1 MFSLSDINQI
11 AVAILRVVFLLFQLF
26 SAVVR
31 LFFFLRQTFEI
42 FRHFSLAPFAVL
54 FCTINVIHSQT
65 NSLLLNKTTT
75 VLKQTRISSNFC
87 GEIFPTLHEQYCSI
101 QSNMSLNLHS
111 DFGGKVCNRNIALR
125 VHNQLSLSLSLT
137 VFFQDLFK
145 TKPNKLYQTFGGR
158 LKEVKNSRTLVGS
171 NGGGRLMEV
180 KLDYKTVGFF
190 SKSVEQR
197 KGNVTRDDWK

>member
-1 MFSLSDINQI
+1 MFSLSDVFQI
-11 AVAILRVVFLLFQLF
+11 AVVIRRVVFLQFLLFQ
-26 SAVVR
+26 AVVR
-31 LFFFLRQTFEI
+31 LFFFLRQRFEI

-54 FCTINVIHSQT
+54 FCTISVIHSQT

-137 VFFQDLFK
+137 VFFLGPFQ
-145 TKPNKLYQTFGGR
+145 NKAELIVSNIWWS
-158 LKEVKNSRTLVGS
+158 LKRGEKQQNSSRV
-171 NGGGRLMEV
+171 
-180 KLDYKTVGFF
+180 
-190 SKSVEQR
+190 
-197 KGNVTRDDWK
+197 

>member
-1 MFSLSDINQI
+1 MFSLSGIFQI
-11 AVAILRVVFLLFQLF
+11 AVIILRVVFLLFLLF
-26 SAVVR
+26 QTAVR
-31 LFFFLRQTFEI
+31 LFFSRAKRLKFSAT
-42 FRHFSLAPFAVL
+42 FSLAPFAVL
-54 FCTINVIHSQT
+54 FCTINVVHSQT

-145 TKPNKLYQTFGGR
+145 TKPN
-158 LKEVKNSRTLVGS
+158 
-171 NGGGRLMEV
+171 
-180 KLDYKTVGFF
+180 
-190 SKSVEQR
+190 
-197 KGNVTRDDWK
+197 

>member
-1 MFSLSDINQI
+1 MFSLSDVFQI
-11 AVAILRVVFLLFQLF
+11 AVVIRRVVFLQFLLFQ
-26 SAVVR
+26 AVVR

-101 QSNMSLNLHS
+101 QSNMLNLRS

-125 VHNQLSLSLSLT
+125 VHNQLSLSLSDCIFLGP
-137 VFFQDLFK
+137 FQ
-145 TKPNKLYQTFGGR
+145 NKAEQIVSNIWWS
-158 LKEVKNSRTLVGS
+158 LKRGEKQQNSSRV
-171 NGGGRLMEV
+171 
-180 KLDYKTVGFF
+180 
-190 SKSVEQR
+190 
-197 KGNVTRDDWK
+197 